1 MTSIETHDRTPGSLS
16 SAVSSHIVRLFSEY
30 TGRGPTRAR
39 TFIRANVVVC
49 VTHDNMTKG
58 ERRLVE
64 AGQADTVKSIRRT
77 FQTTMRDD
85 LIAGIETLTDCNV
98 ISFMSDHDA
107 VTDHAAEVF
116 VLDAE
121 PKWSVPA
128 EHEESSS

>member
-1 MTSIETHDRTPGSLS
+1 MTSIETRDRTPGSLA
-16 SAVSSHIVRLFSEY
+16 SAISSHVVRLFSEY

-39 TFIRANVVVC
+39 TFIRGNVVVC

-64 AGQADTVKSIRRT
+64 AGRADTVTSIRRT

-85 LIAGIETLTDCNV
+85 LVAGIETLTDRNV

-107 VTDHAAEVF
+107 ATDHAAEVF
-116 VLDAE
+116 VLDGE

-128 EHEESSS
+128 EDVEHSS